1 MSTLFTVNRSWHQA
15 PWLFEK
21 LGYASKG
28 DTILLLE
35 DGVLALQ
42 SNVALSSF
50 LAKCVA
56 NEVLVVALQPDLITR
71 GVDSKYQ
78 VEQVS
83 FAEFVQLVA
92 SHDKQVAW

>member
-42 SNVALSSF
+42 SDIALSSF
-50 LAKCVA
+50 LAKCAA
-56 NEVLVVALQPDLITR
+56 NDVLVVALQPDLIIR
-71 GVDSKYQ
+71 GVDSKHR
-78 VEQVS
+78 VEQIS
-83 FAEFVQLVA
+83 FAEFVQLVE